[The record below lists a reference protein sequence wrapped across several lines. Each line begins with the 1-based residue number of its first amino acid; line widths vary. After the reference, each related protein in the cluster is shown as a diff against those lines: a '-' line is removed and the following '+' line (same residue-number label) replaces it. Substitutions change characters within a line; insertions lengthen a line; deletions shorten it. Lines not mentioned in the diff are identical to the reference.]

1 MFTNQS
7 LSIIDMR
14 TSRVHLGDK
23 SNWFAHNFT
32 SDLLTM
38 NHEIMTDKTKLLLT
52 PRPYAVTSYL
62 PISSKPSLVKLP
74 STYASNSSAIEPS
87 ECLDES
93 ITEILFS
100 ALSSFVGYPEEDLVD
115 MEDEE
120 ILELWQNENGQK
132 ASSSM
137 MDANKMNVIVEKSN
151 LTEGDATRG
160 AITQALMP
168 NPRVFI
174 AKSA

>member
-1 MFTNQS
+1 
-7 LSIIDMR
+7 
-14 TSRVHLGDK
+14 
-23 SNWFAHNFT
+23 
-32 SDLLTM
+32 M
-38 NHEIMTDKTKLLLT
+38 NHEIMTDKTEHLT
-52 PRPYAVTSYL
+52 YCPYAVTSNL
-62 PISSKPSLVKLP
+62 PISSKPSLVNLP
-74 STYASNSSAIEPS
+74 STYAPNSSAIEPS

-100 ALSSFVGYPEEDLVD
+100 GLSSFVGYPEEDLVD

-132 ASSSM
+132 ASAITVE
-137 MDANKMNVIVEKSN
+137 ANKMNVIVEKSN
-151 LTEGDATRG
+151 LTGEVATRG

-168 NPRVFI
+168 NPRVFT